1 MSADVEW
8 IIPASVFRWL
18 EEAPRDRPVA
28 ILLRHSVRPHL
39 EPGDA
44 GYSLPLTED
53 GVRLATDLGRR
64 LGARLRTLHASPL
77 VRCVQTAEALR
88 AGAGIDLT
96 ITHDRL
102 LGDPGAFVHDGRLAG
117 PIWRSMGHEDVMR
130 CLVSDDAPLPGMAS
144 PDPAA
149 RFLVQHMLAH
159 VGRQGGGA
167 CVRDARLADHG
178 GGRATPR

>member
-28 ILLRHSVRPHL
+28 ILLFGTRCGRTF

-77 VRCVQTAEALR
+77 CALCVYCR
-88 AGAGIDLT
+88 G
-96 ITHDRL
+96 
-102 LGDPGAFVHDGRLAG
+102 
-117 PIWRSMGHEDVMR
+117 
-130 CLVSDDAPLPGMAS
+130 
-144 PDPAA
+144 AA
-149 RFLVQHMLAH
+149 R
-159 VGRQGGGA
+159 GRRHRPHDHA
-167 CVRDARLADHG
+167 RSTARRPRRVRA
-178 GGRATPR
+178 